1 MTLRFAAIGI
11 DHNHI
16 FGLVECLRAAGAE
29 FAGYFSAT
37 ETPLLAEFQARYPD
51 IGRAGDMRVL
61 LEDQT
66 VDVIVCAAIGSER
79 AGIAEAAMLLGKD
92 VLLDKPGMTSLAQL
106 ATLREVQQKTGRICA
121 IFYGEHFGSRATVR
135 AAELVAAGAIGRV
148 VHMTGLG
155 PHPYISRLTRPS
167 WFYSR
172 EQSGGILVDIAAHQ
186 FEQFLHFAGTLDA
199 RVLSATVANVS
210 SPNHP
215 GFFDL
220 GDVHLEAPGMTGLV
234 RVDWLMP
241 PSVPVWG
248 DVRLFLLG
256 TEGYLEIRKVID
268 PMGAPGGD
276 HLIVANGGA
285 LQRIDCTGVGL
296 PFGRQFLADV
306 RDRTETAISQGLSF
320 KAMELALTAQQLAEQ
335 RHR

>member
-1 MTLRFAAIGI
+1 MVIRFAAIGI
-11 DHNHI
+11 EHNHI
-16 FGLVECLRAAGAE
+16 FGLAECLRAAGAE
-29 FAGYFSAT
+29 FAGYFSAS
-37 ETPLLAEFQARYPD
+37 ETPLLAEFQARYGD
-51 IGRAGDMRVL
+51 IRRAGDVREL
-61 LEDQT
+61 LEDET
-66 VDVIVCAAIGSER
+66 IHVIVSAAIGSDR
-79 AGIAEAAMLLGKD
+79 AGIAAAAMRHGKD

-106 ATLREVQQKTGRICA
+106 AELRSTQRQTGRICA
-121 IFYGEHFGSRATVR
+121 IFYGEHFGSRSTVK
-135 AAELVAAGAIGRV
+135 AAELVAGGAIGRV

-199 RVLSATVANVS
+199 EVLSATVANVS

-220 GDVHLEAPGMTGLV
+220 GDVHLQAPGMTGLL

-268 PMGAPGGD
+268 PAGVPGAD
-276 HLIVANGGA
+276 HLIVANGST
-285 LQRIDCTGVGL
+285 LQRIDCAGVDL

-306 RDRTETAISQGLSF
+306 RERTETAISQALSF
-320 KAMELALTAQQLAEQ
+320 KAMELALTAQRLAEQ
-335 RHR
+335 QYK